1 MSEAPF
7 PPSSILSQATAQA
20 LEFPSLLAVVSMF
33 AASDLGRERVL
44 DLRPFEELAA
54 LRAHRTRF
62 EEASRLVAERAL
74 VPDFDVPLGE
84 LLARLITGRPPVE
97 GLDMVRLADLGKAT
111 RSAVTRIREAV
122 PPCPALG
129 ELAGGLADVEP
140 LVRKIDRMLDRRGEV
155 REDASPRL
163 AALRKQIRTVRDQIY
178 RELGDFVGSHK
189 DELSEDTI
197 PMRGGRL
204 VVVLQ
209 SGAKGRT
216 GGLIHGR
223 SATGRSYYFEPLEV
237 VDSNNSLQQ
246 SVEDEEG
253 ERRRILGELIDA
265 ARAAIPALRQH
276 AEFLSDLD
284 LLQASVRFAN
294 RCNAVLPE
302 IGARHE
308 LHLTAARHPL
318 LDPSL
323 ASAREEAL
331 GHLGHEED
339 IVPLAIELSAARRI
353 LVVTGPNAG
362 GKTVSLKTTGVLAL
376 MAMCGLPIPAAP
388 GSRVPFLSRLVAT
401 VGDEQDLLADRSTFS
416 GRLLRLKEAWEA
428 AGPDS
433 LVLLDELGSG
443 TDPEEGAALSSALL
457 EGLLEKGS
465 LGIITTHLA
474 QLAAAALEY
483 DGASCAAMEFDPKTG
498 RPTFR
503 LVPGPPGAS
512 EALALAR
519 RLGLPAEWLDRAEE
533 RLGSEHRDLRRLIG
547 EVERVRQELTETR
560 ERLETEHE
568 DAVKLRRRLAEER
581 AALEEERRTT
591 GKKMRTELDD
601 FRRQTSERL
610 RKEEE
615 RLRERFDEG
624 RRRGLAGEAVQALFA
639 EAPAFGKDEP
649 EASGPLAVGQTVRHV
664 GLGWVGVLE
673 KLEPGKAE
681 VLVRGKRVRCRPEE
695 LAPAGAPTAAERKE
709 REATPAT
716 REFRSVAGAARGTLG
731 NFGDIDETTAVP
743 PEINLIGLRVEP
755 ALEEL
760 ESYIDRAL
768 LASRKEVRVVHGHGS
783 GRLRQGVRQ
792 YLRAHRGVAEIRSGA
807 PNEGGDGATVVT
819 FRGV

>member
-1 MSEAPF
+1 MSEALF
-7 PPSSILSQATAQA
+7 PQSSILSQATAQA
-20 LEFPSLLAVVSMF
+20 LEFPSLLAVVSVF
-33 AASDLGRERVL
+33 AASDLGRDRVL
-44 DLRPFEELAA
+44 DLRPFEDLGE
-54 LRAHRTRF
+54 LRAHRTLF
-62 EEASRLVAERAL
+62 EEASRLVTERSL

-84 LLARLITGRPPVE
+84 LLTRLMNGRPPIE
-97 GLDMVRLADLGKAT
+97 GLDLVRLADLGKAT
-111 RSAVTRIREAV
+111 RTAVTRIREAV

-129 ELAGGLADVEP
+129 AQAGGLPDLEA
-140 LVRKIDRMLDRRGEV
+140 LVRKIDRTLDRRGEV

-163 AALRKQIRTVRDQIY
+163 AALRRQIRTVRDQIY
-178 RELGDFVGSHK
+178 RELGDFVSGHK

-223 SATGRSYYFEPLEV
+223 SATGRSFYFEPLQV
-237 VDSNNSLQQ
+237 VESNNSLQQ
-246 SVEDEEG
+246 SVEDEEA
-253 ERRRILGELIDA
+253 ERRRILAELIDA
-265 ARAAIPALRQH
+265 ARTSFPALRLH
-276 AEFLSDLD
+276 SEFLAGLD
-284 LLQASVRFAN
+284 LLQASVRFAD

-302 IGARHE
+302 IGARHD
-308 LHLTAARHPL
+308 LRLTAARHPL

-323 ASAREEAL
+323 AEVRAEAL
-331 GHLGHEED
+331 GQAGHSGD
-339 IVPLAIELSAARRI
+339 IVPLAIELSDARRI

-362 GKTVSLKTTGVLAL
+362 GKTVSLKTTGVLSL

-388 GSRVPFLSRLVAT
+388 GSRVPFLTRLVAT

-428 AGPDS
+428 SGPDS

-443 TDPEEGAALSSALL
+443 TDPEEGTALSTALL

-483 DGASCAAMEFDPKTG
+483 DGSSCAAMEFDSVTG
-498 RPTFR
+498 GPTFR
-503 LVPGPPGAS
+503 LVPGPPGGS

-519 RLGLPAEWLDRAEE
+519 RLGLPAEWLDRAEA
-533 RLGSEHRDLRRLIG
+533 RLGSEHRDLRRLIA
-547 EVERVRQELTETR
+547 EVERVRQELSETR
-560 ERLETEHE
+560 EGLEIERS
-568 DAVKLRRRLAEER
+568 DAEKLRRRLAEER
-581 AALEEERRTT
+581 SALEEERRST

-610 RKEEE
+610 RREEE
-615 RLRERFDEG
+615 RLRERFEEG
-624 RRRGLAGEAVQALFA
+624 RRRGLAAEAVQTLFS
-639 EAPAFGKDEP
+639 EAPAFLKEEAEP
-649 EASGPLAVGQTVRHV
+649 EGGPLAVGQSVRHV
-664 GLGWVGVLE
+664 GLGWTGVLE
-673 KLEPGKAE
+673 KLEAGKAE

-695 LAPAGAPTAAERKE
+695 LAPSSSPSAADRME
-709 REATPAT
+709 REATPTT
-716 REFRSVAGAARGTLG
+716 RETRSVSGAARGSG
-731 NFGDIDETTAVP
+731 GDIDEAASVP
-743 PEINLIGLRVEP
+743 PEINLIGQRVEP

-760 ESYIDRAL
+760 ESYIDRAM
-768 LASRKEVRVVHGHGS
+768 LASRREVRVIHGHGS

-792 YLRAHRGVAEIRSGA
+792 YLRAHRGIAEIRSGA
-807 PNEGGDGATVVT
+807 PNEGGDGATIVT